1 MGHTHDVDVTELRA
15 ALAPVGMGHNEV
27 TPHLSTGGLFES
39 ERHGPVEQRVEFRD
53 PFARSEGF
61 DVLKEGA
68 KAANDFASVEF
79 LSNGVKFFYSQV
91 RFLRAAG
98 PKIHRQF
105 LRRELPF
112 QRRKHLPFGVV
123 ELGHLD
129 CERLGRLIGPG
140 TRLHAAPPYMAHA

>member
-1 MGHTHDVDVTELRA
+1 MGHPHDVDVTELRA

-27 TPHLSTGGLFES
+27 TPQLSAGGLFES
-39 ERHGPVEQRVEFRD
+39 WRHGPVKQCVELRD
-53 PFARSEGF
+53 PFTRSERF
-61 DVLKEGA
+61 DVLKKGA

-79 LSNGVKFFYSQV
+79 LSNGVEFFYSKA
-91 RFLRAAG
+91 RFLGAAG

-105 LRRELPF
+105 LRCELPF
-112 QRRKHLPFGVV
+112 QRREHLPFGVI

-140 TRLHAAPPYMAHA
+140 TRLHAAPPHMAHA